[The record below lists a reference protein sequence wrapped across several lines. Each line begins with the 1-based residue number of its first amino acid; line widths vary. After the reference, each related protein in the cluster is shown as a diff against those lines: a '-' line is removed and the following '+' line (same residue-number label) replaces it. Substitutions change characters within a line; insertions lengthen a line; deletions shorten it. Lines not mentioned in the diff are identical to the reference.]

1 MSRNFELLQNL
12 GKEQVLLDVTAPA
25 VTAPA
30 PKVAELPPAAEP
42 QLKLE
47 PTEQEQLT
55 KLVQR
60 VFLLPGT
67 EASRLVVF
75 TASESGNGAS
85 WICARVAET
94 LAAQVGGTVCLVDAN
109 LHNPGLHKQFGVENC
124 EGFADALLGPA
135 PIRSFARSLAR
146 PNLRL
151 VSCGSSRETSLPVL
165 GADRVRQKLQQLR
178 EEADYVLI
186 DAAAVNVS
194 GDAAVLGAA
203 ADGVV
208 VVLKANSSR
217 RETARRAL
225 EDLQESNVRVL
236 GAVLNQRTFPIPESI
251 YNRL

>member
-25 VTAPA
+25 VTASA
-30 PKVAELPPAAEP
+30 PKVAELPPAVEP

-67 EASRLVVF
+67 EASRVVVF
-75 TASESGNGAS
+75 MASESGNGSS

-94 LAAQVGGTVCLVDAN
+94 LAAQVSGTVCLVDAN
-109 LHNPGLHKQFGVENC
+109 FHNPGLHREFGVENR
-124 EGFADALLGPA
+124 EGFADAMLGPI
-135 PIRSFARSLAR
+135 PIHSFAQSLAR

-151 VSCGSSRETSLPVL
+151 VSCGSAHETSLPVL

-178 EEADYVLI
+178 EEADYILI

-194 GDAAVLGAA
+194 GDAAMLGAA

-217 RETARRAL
+217 RETARRTL
-225 EDLQESNVRVL
+225 EDLQESNVRIL
-236 GAVLNQRTFPIPESI
+236 GAVLNQRTFPIPEFI